1 MEDVKAS
8 PYNQVVN
15 EYERNGWSRQLSQE
29 EVEAKDKPKYYLPHH
44 GVYRPEKKS
53 TPLRVVFD
61 PACQYQGVSLNSFL
75 YKGPCLIGNLLGV
88 LLRFREDLV
97 GLVGDIWKMY
107 LQICLPEEDTLVHRY
122 LWRDLDESR
131 DPTVYALQRV
141 TFGDKPSPDMAS
153 YVMIKIA
160 NENESQCPQP
170 AVILKRDRYMDDL
183 NHSTST
189 QEEAEKS
196 KGEVDDVLAT
206 GSFNIK
212 EWFVSSSV
220 QEMQAE
226 NVSSPE
232 EENPDFK
239 GNVIGVNSECTT
251 TKNVNLDG
259 EEGINQNLRSQLFGP
274 FNLKVSQ
281 NKSVKA
287 WGAIFTCATVRAIH
301 LEIVEKNPS
310 HAVEELSLVEN
321 YDLVKGMS
329 LEDTLHL
336 SIGPL

>member
-1 MEDVKAS
+1 MSPDDRRAIELMENSCKQQGGRHVIGLPWKKDKNLLPNNYSLAEKRLFSLERSLKRNDVKAS
-8 PYNQVVN
+8 LHNQVMN

-97 GLVGDIWKMY
+97 GLVGDISKMY

-160 NENESQCPQP
+160 NENESQCPRA

-183 NHSTST
+183 IHSTST

-206 GSFNIK
+206 GSFKIK
-212 EWFVSSSV
+212 
-220 QEMQAE
+220 
-226 NVSSPE
+226 
-232 EENPDFK
+232 
-239 GNVIGVNSECTT
+239 
-251 TKNVNLDG
+251 
-259 EEGINQNLRSQLFGP
+259 
-274 FNLKVSQ
+274 
-281 NKSVKA
+281 
-287 WGAIFTCATVRAIH
+287 
-301 LEIVEKNPS
+301 
-310 HAVEELSLVEN
+310 
-321 YDLVKGMS
+321 
-329 LEDTLHL
+329 
-336 SIGPL
+336 